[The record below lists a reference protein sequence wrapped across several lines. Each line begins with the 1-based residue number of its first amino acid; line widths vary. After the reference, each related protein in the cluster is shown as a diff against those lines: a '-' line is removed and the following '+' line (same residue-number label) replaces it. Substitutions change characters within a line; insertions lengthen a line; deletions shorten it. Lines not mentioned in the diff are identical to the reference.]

1 MRFRRRIAVTVEKR
15 EISISTD
22 AIVREEAHCERC
34 GREVSM
40 LPVALAASLAGV
52 PERLIYQW
60 LEAGKVH
67 FLERPNGVVL
77 ICSES
82 LGEMK

>member
-1 MRFRRRIAVTVEKR
+1 
-15 EISISTD
+15 
-22 AIVREEAHCERC
+22 
-34 GREVSM
+34 M